1 MFKLIAKFLKVL
13 NSDDNPWSI
22 AVAIGLGMIVGLTP
36 FWTLHNLLILVI
48 AFLFRTHLASFWLSV
63 IVFGMLAIG
72 FAPLMSDLGNRLL
85 GDPDLQSMWTAMY
98 QQDFWRMTQFNNS
111 LLLGSLLIS
120 FISLVPV
127 TLVGYWLVVRYRKNI
142 MQRLQNVKMVQWL
155 KATKVV
161 SIYMQ
166 IQDKG

>member
-1 MFKLIAKFLKVL
+1 MLELMAKFLKVL

-72 FAPLMSDLGNRLL
+72 FAPLMSDLGNQLL

-120 FISLVPV
+120 
-127 TLVGYWLVVRYRKNI
+127 
-142 MQRLQNVKMVQWL
+142 
-155 KATKVV
+155 
-161 SIYMQ
+161 
-166 IQDKG
+166 